1 MNNAAI
7 ALIIF
12 MLISKKDNSYKQIL
26 SSLSPSD
33 IQMILDFLGVND
45 GLKDTIIN
53 LLPTILDGSFDFK
66 SILPS
71 LLPLLLGAINSS
83 KTNSPNS
90 YSQTSDFSEIDGLA
104 NDQIKEC
111 LKNYFI

>member
-1 MNNAAI
+1 MNNVAI

-12 MLISKKDNSYKQIL
+12 MLISKKDNSYNQIL

-33 IQMILDFLGVND
+33 IQMILEVLGVND
-45 GLKDTIIN
+45 NLKDTIIN

-66 SILPS
+66 SIISS
-71 LLPLLLGAINSS
+71 LLPLIFSSLNSS
-83 KTNSPNS
+83 KNQTNCP
-90 YSQTSDFSEIDGLA
+90 QPSDFSEIDGLA

-111 LKNYFI
+111 LKNYFV